1 MKKIFLC
8 FKLYNM
14 FSFELYTKPI
24 RGLFRKLDYK
34 QDLNKDVTHIIKLLH
49 HLIKK
54 IKIKKI
60 KKILHH

>member
-1 MKKIFLC
+1 
-8 FKLYNM
+8 M